1 MVTSAAVAGVPRPA
15 SNPAPMTA
23 SADTADVTRLC
34 KIPPGFVGDDRFPPP
49 RFRLALKASILDHI
63 TVLREEAVVCTAT
76 ELRRRLI
83 RTMPRPVSERLGPS
97 SAKRL
102 HWPCTGN
109 ALSAGNYRGR
119 LPWRR
124 PRRRATSE
132 M

>member
-1 MVTSAAVAGVPRPA
+1 MQDPPR
-15 SNPAPMTA
+15 
-23 SADTADVTRLC
+23 DL
-34 KIPPGFVGDDRFPPP
+34 FGDDRLPPP
-49 RFRLALKASILDHI
+49 RFRLALKDSILDHI
-63 TVLREEAVVCTAT
+63 TVSREEAVVCTD
-76 ELRRRLI
+76 EHSRRPI
-83 RTMPRPVSERLGPS
+83 GPMSRPVSERLDPS

-102 HWPCTGN
+102 HCPCTGN